1 MKAATKLL
9 LKLRKNAEHVVVS
22 HKKYRA
28 AKLNKCFQNA
38 AFYSAANK
46 EVEIVSG
53 WLVGDDYLD
62 LGTVFVPHYWLR
74 HKPTAFYYDTSPSAT
89 EDIQNYE
96 YVLDMDIYRFANQ
109 TSYVPP
115 PVIVRENGLFE
126 VRVADS
132 NFVSIKSIDVEN
144 LYSLVRD

>member
-9 LKLRKNAEHVVVS
+9 LSLRQNAEHVDVL

-28 AKLNKCFQNA
+28 AKINRCFQNS

-46 EVEIVSG
+46 DYEVVSG

-62 LGTVFVPHYWLR
+62 LGTVFVPHYFLK
-74 HKPTAFYYDTSPSAT
+74 HKQSAIYYDTSPTAPD
-89 EDIQNYE
+89 DIQSYE
-96 YVLDMDIYRFANQ
+96 YVLDMDIYRYANR

-115 PVIVRENGLFE
+115 PVIVRKNGLLE
-126 VRVADS
+126 VRVAES
-132 NFVSIKSIDVEN
+132 NFVSVSEIDIQN
-144 LYSLVRD
+144 LYALVRN

>member
-46 EVEIVSG
+46 EFEIVSG

-62 LGTVFVPHYWLR
+62 LGTVFVPHYFLK
-74 HKPTAFYYDTSPSAT
+74 HKPSGVYYDTSPTAPD
-89 EDIQNYE
+89 DIQCYE
-96 YVLDMDIYRFANQ
+96 YVLDMDIYKLANR

-115 PVIVRENGLFE
+115 PVIVRENGLLE
-126 VRVADS
+126 VRVAAAE
-132 NFVSIKSIDVEN
+132 FVSVKEIDIEH
-144 LYSLVRD
+144 LYSLIRA

>member
-9 LKLRKNAEHVVVS
+9 LTLREKAEHVVVL

-46 EVEIVSG
+46 DFEVVSG
-53 WLVGDDYLD
+53 WLVGDNYLD

-74 HKPTAFYYDTSPSAT
+74 HKTANVYYDTSPSAPN
-89 EDIQNYE
+89 DIQNYE

-109 TSYVPP
+109 KSYVPP
-115 PVIVRENGLFE
+115 PVIVRANGLLE
-126 VRVADS
+126 VRVDDS
-132 NFVSIKSIDVEN
+132 NFVSIKSINVEN
-144 LYSLVRD
+144 LYSLVRV